1 VEEKDRIYGGKWI
14 DFLKSCRYVIGTES
28 GASVIDFA
36 GTIQKQCE
44 TYVKENPQASFA
56 EVRDKFLT
64 DVDGRVTLP
73 VISPRVFESAAVG
86 NTLVMHEGKYDDVLQ
101 SDFHYIPVKKDY
113 SNVEEVVEK
122 MRDLPLCERLASN
135 LHNDVVRSRQYN
147 YQEFVHRFD
156 KVLQA
161 H

>member
-1 VEEKDRIYGGKWI
+1 
-14 DFLKSCRYVIGTES
+14 
-28 GASVIDFA
+28 
-36 GTIQKQCE
+36 
-44 TYVKENPQASFA
+44 
-56 EVRDKFLT
+56 
-64 DVDGRVTLP
+64 
-73 VISPRVFESAAVG
+73 
-86 NTLVMHEGKYDDVLQ
+86 
-101 SDFHYIPVKKDY
+101 HYIPVKKDY

-161 H
+161 HRPVRTGSGIVTRTGFYLKKYLHNDGIIPKEGGFVELPTVVPFWLKRLGNRAGSLWELFSRSPRLGMFLLRNWLRDMPALRSSLPRLLRELNWLSLLIR